1 MPATRDDTVCQSLPL
16 PFEPSTSAATIRPVS
31 FPLAPQ
37 VLSRVSSDANEKGR
51 PRSNAGTRRTVV
63 NQTLA
68 IRVLGGFEV
77 LKGKNSQSFPQSRK
91 TRGLLAYLILTGRRH
106 RRERLCELL
115 WDVPD
120 DPRASLRWSLSRL
133 RSLVD
138 EAGHER
144 IVADREYVFFDP
156 KGATV
161 DLLEVRRELAGGSA
175 NAFSTQHLLDLAAQF
190 RGELL
195 EGLAITDHQDFESWL
210 LTERETARRTR
221 ASLLHILVNRL
232 YAEAP
237 EQAIQHA
244 RHLIVADPYSVSA
257 HAMLIRILSASG
269 HREEAEHQLEVS
281 TKELSNGGA
290 RDFKALTDALVSRR
304 SAVRSVAVNHELDK
318 RLEQEIRFC
327 TTSDRVRIAYA
338 TVGEGPPLIKTANW
352 LNHLE
357 YDWDSPIWC
366 HVFRGLARDHR
377 FIRYDARSNGLS
389 DWDVEEISFD
399 AFVRDLESV
408 VNAAGVERFPLL
420 GISQGCA
427 ISIEY
432 AIRNPGRVT
441 RLVLHGGYATG
452 WRVGADLAEIARRE
466 AMQTLILHG
475 WGQDNPA
482 FRQVFTSA
490 FIPDGTPEQFRW
502 MNELMRISTSPPN
515 AIRLQQ
521 ALSNVDIRDR
531 LSKVNVPTLVLHSR
545 NDGRIPYRK
554 GLELAHGI
562 PNARLITL
570 ESNNHLLLEHEAEFP
585 RFMEAILA
593 FLNEG

>member
-1 MPATRDDTVCQSLPL
+1 M
-16 PFEPSTSAATIRPVS
+16 
-31 FPLAPQ
+31 
-37 VLSRVSSDANEKGR
+37 
-51 PRSNAGTRRTVV
+51 
-63 NQTLA
+63 NQTLS
-68 IRVLGGFEV
+68 IRVLGEFEIQ
-77 LKGKNSQSFPQSRK
+77 KGKTQQDFPQSRK
-91 TRGLLAYLILTGRRH
+91 TRALLAYLILTGRRH
-106 RRERLCELL
+106 RRERLCDLL
-115 WDVPD
+115 WDLPD

-138 EAGHER
+138 EPGQER
-144 IVADREYVFFDP
+144 IVADREFVFFDA
-156 KGATV
+156 KGSTV
-161 DLLEVRRELAGGSA
+161 DLLEIRRELAGG
-175 NAFSTQHLLDLAAQF
+175 NADAFPTEHLLKLAGQF

-195 EGLAITDHQDFESWL
+195 EGLAITDHVDFESWL

-232 YAEAP
+232 YAEAR
-237 EQAIQHA
+237 EEAVHHA
-244 RHLIVADPYSVSA
+244 RDLVAADPYSVSA
-257 HAMLIRILSASG
+257 HSMLIRTLSAAG
-269 HREEAEHQLEVS
+269 YWDEAKRQQEIS
-281 TKELSNGGA
+281 MKELMSAGA
-290 RDFKALTDALVSRR
+290 RDLKSLTDALVSRR
-304 SAVRSVAVNHELDK
+304 SVSGPVVLEREPAEK

-327 TTSDRVRIAYA
+327 TTSDGVRIAYA
-338 TVGEGPPLIKTANW
+338 TVGHGPPLIKTANW

-357 YDWDSPIWC
+357 YDWDSPIWR

-377 FIRYDARSNGLS
+377 LIRYDARSNGLS

-408 VNAAGVERFPLL
+408 VDAAGVDRFPLL

-432 AIRNPGRVT
+432 ALRNPGRVT

-452 WRVGADLAEIARRE
+452 WRVGADQAELARRQ

-490 FIPDGTPEQFRW
+490 FIPDGTPEQIRW
-502 MNELMRISTSPPN
+502 MNELMRVSTSPQN
-515 AIRLQQ
+515 AIRVQE
-521 ALSNVDIRDR
+521 ALSNVDIRDLLAR
-531 LSKVNVPTLVLHSR
+531 VNVPTLVLHSR
-545 NDGRIPYRK
+545 NDGRIAYRK

-562 PNARLITL
+562 PHARLITL

-585 RFMEAILA
+585 RFMDAIRA
-593 FLNEG
+593 FLSEE

>member
-1 MPATRDDTVCQSLPL
+1 MNLSAGFPSLQ
-16 PFEPSTSAATIRPVS
+16 AGIIRP
-31 FPLAPQ
+31 
-37 VLSRVSSDANEKGR
+37 KM
-51 PRSNAGTRRTVV
+51 TRQSEIQRRQRGGAV
-63 NQTLA
+63 NPTLA
-68 IRVLGGFEV
+68 IHVLGEFEI
-77 LKGKNSQSFPQSRK
+77 LKGKTLQSFPQSRK
-91 TRGLLAYLILTGRRH
+91 TRALLAYLVLTGRRH
-106 RRERLCELL
+106 RRERLCDLL

-138 EAGHER
+138 EPSRER

-156 KGATV
+156 KDATI
-161 DLLEVRRELAGGSA
+161 DLVEIRKELAGGSA
-175 NAFSTQHLLDLAAQF
+175 NALPTEHLIDLAARF

-221 ASLLHILVNRL
+221 ASLLRILVDRL
-232 YAEAP
+232 HAEGREDA
-237 EQAIQHA
+237 AHHA
-244 RHLIVADPYSVSA
+244 RDLVSADPYSVFA
-257 HAMLIRILSASG
+257 HAMLIRILSTTG
-269 HREEAEHQLEVS
+269 HREEAERQLEISVRDLGAV
-281 TKELSNGGA
+281 TRDVREL
-290 RDFKALTDALVSRR
+290 TEALVSRPSPAGPVVVDR
-304 SAVRSVAVNHELDK
+304 EPEK

-327 TTSDRVRIAYA
+327 TTNDGVRIAYA

-357 YDWDSPIWC
+357 YDWDSPIWR

-389 DWDVEEISFD
+389 DWDVEDISFD

-408 VNAAGVERFPLL
+408 VDAVGVERFPLL

-441 RLVLHGGYATG
+441 RLVLHGGYAKG
-452 WRVGADLAEIARRE
+452 WRVGADPAEIARRE
-466 AMQTLILHG
+466 AMLTLILHG

-490 FIPDGTPEQFRW
+490 FIPGGTPEQFRW
-502 MNELMRISTSPPN
+502 MNELMRVSTSPQN
-515 AIRLQQ
+515 AVRLQE
-521 ALSNVDIRDR
+521 ALSTVDIRDR
-531 LSKVNVPTLVLHSR
+531 LPKVRVPTLVLHSR
-545 NDGRIPYRK
+545 NDGRIPYRR
-554 GLELAHGI
+554 GLELAQGI

-570 ESNNHLLLEHEAEFP
+570 ESNNHLLLEHEPEFS
-585 RFMEAILA
+585 RYLEAIRA
-593 FLNEG
+593 FLNEDK